1 MKKKRERL
9 IANPMIYFVVSLF
22 VFYGALS
29 VQYGFA
35 DSIEIASVT
44 AHYAHPVTGVVED
57 SGNDV
62 AIGQGMTE
70 SVLDPQALVEVDSD
84 GQIFGSF
91 RLHMMDQIESYK
103 VSIQKSGES
112 NFHLVSPKE
121 MKRGANTVDFRIPMP
136 AKNSIIRLEAYV
148 KAMGRPVIFYG
159 RLNELV
165 EGNTDFVVSVDPS
178 KKDENISLEQNPVI
192 AKEEQSENQNAVDNQ
207 ETEIPQDD
215 SVNNV
220 EKENEQTESAQDKD
234 KINIT
239 VDENHGLLMKGDP
252 ILEGE
257 HERAHNMDGED
268 MKKGDSSYGPITL
281 LAIGSLFVVLG
292 ILSGLVLFSGIGGM
306 IYFYILRRTN
316 DYREAKLYGFSK
328 KN

>member
-1 MKKKRERL
+1 MKKKREHL
-9 IANPMIYFVVSLF
+9 ISNQLIHFAVSLL
-22 VFYGALS
+22 VFCGVLS
-29 VQYGFA
+29 MQYAFA

-44 AHYAHPVTGVVED
+44 AHYAHPITGVVED

-70 SVLDPQALVEVDSD
+70 SVLDPQALVEVDSN
-84 GQIFGSF
+84 GKIFGSF

-112 NFHLVSPKE
+112 GFQSVSPKE
-121 MKRGANTVDFRIPMP
+121 MKRGSNTVDFRIPMP
-136 AKNSIIRLEAYV
+136 SKNSIIRLEAYV

-159 RLNELV
+159 KLNDLV

-178 KKDENISLEQNPVI
+178 KKEENTPQSNQAVE
-192 AKEEQSENQNAVDNQ
+192 KEEQLENENSADNQ
-207 ETEIPQDD
+207 DRKIPQDE
-215 SVNNV
+215 SVNNM
-220 EKENEQTESAQDKD
+220 ENEADEKKSAEDEK
-234 KINIT
+234 KVSIL
-239 VDENHGLLMKGDP
+239 VDENQGLLMKGDP
-252 ILEGE
+252 LLEGD
-257 HERAHNMDGED
+257 HESAHNTDGE
-268 MKKGDSSYGPITL
+268 GVQNRDSSYGPITMI
-281 LAIGSLFVVLG
+281 AIGSLFVVLG

-306 IYFYILRRTN
+306 IYYFILRRTN